1 VATVAAVAAVAALV
15 LGAAPASASAVPAG
29 RFAFP
34 WSGATPLG
42 GGAPVAAGI
51 GVAAGPCST
60 PIGASGQG
68 ATGGTASSVC
78 MGGPGLSFVG
88 PAIGQIA
95 TVIGPTIMGPAV
107 IGASAVGAGNIA
119 IGTGAP

>member
-1 VATVAAVAAVAALV
+1 VATVAAVAALV
-15 LGAAPASASAVPAG
+15 VGAAPASASAVT
-29 RFAFP
+29 AFP

-42 GGAPVAAGI
+42 GGVPVGAGI

-107 IGASAVGAGNIA
+107 IGSLAVGAGNIA